1 MENLKV
7 HLFTGSIG
15 SPGSGKGTLCKKLA
29 AQYGFRHQSIGDMLR
44 QMIASSTAND
54 MISDYIPRGQVLP
67 AEVLFEVIKTSLG
80 ELSGKHPFLLDGFP
94 RQLEQATPVEAEF
107 GSPEIVLFFDCPKE
121 IAEERVIARRVGR
134 SGDDRET
141 FRKRYKEFTQLNP
154 PILTHYAAQDKLI
167 RIDTSGDVEASYAD
181 LVSALRNICQR
192 MS

>member
-1 MENLKV
+1 MEFAGNGLIFV
-7 HLFTGSIG
+7 TG

-44 QMIASSTAND
+44 QMIASATANN
-54 MISDYIPRGQVLP
+54 MIVDYIPRGQVLP
-67 AEVLFEVIKTSLG
+67 PKVLFEVLKTSMG
-80 ELSGKHPFLLDGFP
+80 ELTGKHPFLLDGFP

-107 GSPEIVLFFDCPKE
+107 GSPELVLFFDCPKE

-134 SGDDRET
+134 PGDDRET
-141 FRKRYKEFTQLNP
+141 FRKRYKEFMELNP
-154 PILTHYAAQDKLI
+154 PILKHYDAQGRLI

-181 LVSALRNICQR
+181 LVSALRSRCQR